1 MMNPILYKDT
11 TVSRGFNYH
20 YYYSPAKNA
29 KSTIVFHHGC
39 PSASRDWR
47 FAATYFQER
56 GYGVLVPDMLGY
68 GGTSKPVDPAF
79 YGGNGIARD
88 IVDILD
94 AEKLDKV
101 IAIGHD
107 WGSRVV
113 SKLANWFPER
123 VIAYAVFAV
132 PYTPPNPVNDYEEFL
147 KISKEKY
154 GYELYGYWEF
164 FAAGDAEKVILDHL
178 EAFSDIFHPYNPDAV
193 ATDLAPLGALRKTL
207 TSDYSAPRP
216 AYWTEED
223 NIIFKE
229 TYRKNGFEA
238 PLAWYRVQTSGI
250 SAKDDANVLKS
261 NYYPPASSPIFF
273 GAARYDKIC
282 LPSIGI
288 ELLES
293 DAFKHHQVTIK
304 EYDGDHWLI
313 LSHADQI
320 NRDLE
325 AWILGF

>member
-1 MMNPILYKDT
+1 MDPTLFKDT

-20 YYYSPAKNA
+20 YYYSPAKDA
-29 KSTIVFHHGC
+29 KSTIVFHHGF

-68 GGTSKPVDPAF
+68 GGTAKPVDPAS
-79 YGGNGIARD
+79 YEGSGIARD
-88 IVDILD
+88 IIDILD

-107 WGSRVV
+107 WGSRAV
-113 SKLANWFPER
+113 SKLATWFPER
-123 VIAYAVFAV
+123 VLAYAFFAL

-164 FAAGDAEKVILDHL
+164 FAAADAEKVIFDHFD
-178 EAFSDIFHPYNPDAV
+178 AFIALFHPSDPDV
-193 ATDLAPLGALRKTL
+193 WVTKLAPLGALRKTL

-216 AYWTEED
+216 AYWSEED
-223 NIIFKE
+223 NKLFKE
-229 TYRKNGFEA
+229 TFRKDGFEA
-238 PLAWYRVQTSGI
+238 PLAWYRVQTSGF
-250 SAKDDANVLKS
+250 SAKDDAKVPKS
-261 NYYPPASSPIFF
+261 DYYPPASSPIFF
-273 GAARYDKIC
+273 GAARYDRIC
-282 LPSIGI
+282 LPSIGVD
-288 ELLES
+288 LFES
-293 DAFKHHQVTIK
+293 DAFKDHNVTVK

-325 AWILGF
+325 AWITGL